1 VAQQRNWPEWWEW
14 ELRFT
19 DHLLGRM
26 YESGFNE
33 ADLRTM
39 LADAHT
45 LVRAKRPGRWIAGT
59 RWDEKPW
66 KVVLEP
72 DMERNLL
79 VVVTAYAVL

>member
-1 VAQQRNWPEWWEW
+1 MAIQGNCPEWWEW
-14 ELRFT
+14 ELIFT
-19 DHLLGRM
+19 DHLLDRM
-26 YESGFNE
+26 YEKGFNE

-45 LVRAKRPGRWIAGT
+45 LARAKHPGRWIAST

-72 DMERNLL
+72 DTDRNLL
-79 VVVTAYAVL
+79 VVVTAYAVI